1 MIEVKTYRFMGH
13 FEGDPDRY
21 RDDEDRSALL
31 ERDAIP
37 PLRELIVTEAHAT
50 EQALEAM
57 RAGIESAID
66 EAVEFARSSPF
77 PDPADIGKY
86 VYPEQAAHAE
96 VA

>member
-1 MIEVKTYRFMGH
+1 MGH

-31 ERDAIP
+31 EHDAIP
-37 PLRELIVTEAHAT
+37 PLRELILTRAHAT
-50 EQALEAM
+50 EEGLETM
-57 RAGIESAID
+57 RAEIESAID

-77 PDPADIGKY
+77 PDPADIQRY